1 MVKLVKT
8 SNGAKLEGV
17 GLDSLMGAMD
27 RVMRGEKLAALP
39 VASAPTD
46 ATEGGEEGKAG
57 ESWAT
62 APVHKSR
69 LREEREKAA
78 MQDEVKRISSM
89 YSEEQQKLDLMMKIQ
104 QARQRQALQRKL
116 LQRRQGQGQGAHPQG
131 APMGMD
137 KVRGLGAIGEGGE
150 DMAGAPSPIHK
161 VDLGISARGMALPPI
176 MRK

>member
-1 MVKLVKT
+1 MVKLVKNA
-8 SNGAKLEGV
+8 NGTKLEGV

-39 VASAPTD
+39 VASAPTGV
-46 ATEGGEEGKAG
+46 TEGGEEGKAG
-57 ESWAT
+57 ESWAA

-116 LQRRQGQGQGAHPQG
+116 LQRRQGAQQQGGGALG
-131 APMGMD
+131 TD

-150 DMAGAPSPIHK
+150 DMAGGPSPIHK
-161 VDLGISARGMALPPI
+161 LDHGISARGMALPPI

>member
-1 MVKLVKT
+1 MVKLVKN
-8 SNGAKLEGV
+8 SNGTKLEGV
-17 GLDSLMGAMD
+17 GIDNLMGAMD
-27 RVMRGEKLAALP
+27 RVMRGEKLAAIP
-39 VASAPTD
+39 VASASTD
-46 ATEGGEEGKAG
+46 ASGEGGEEGKAS

-116 LQRRQGQGQGAHPQG
+116 LQRRQGAQQQSVPLGT
-131 APMGMD
+131 D
-137 KVRGLGAIGEGGE
+137 KVRGLGAIGEGE